1 MHSHRHKLI
10 YVQKE
15 YIENK
20 IFFTMIARYLG
31 VPNILCFKYFKGTV
45 RPDWICMRVVSL
57 ECPLEAHQPL

>member
-31 VPNILCFKYFKGTV
+31 VPNILCFKYFK
-45 RPDWICMRVVSL
+45 
-57 ECPLEAHQPL
+57 